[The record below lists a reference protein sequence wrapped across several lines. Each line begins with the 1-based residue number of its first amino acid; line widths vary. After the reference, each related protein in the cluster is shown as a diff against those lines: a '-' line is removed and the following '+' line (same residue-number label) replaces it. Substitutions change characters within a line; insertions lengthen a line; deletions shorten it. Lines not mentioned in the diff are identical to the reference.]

1 MDYLQARQLSLELHG
16 KFCYASDNNFAYK
29 ADLFYAQ
36 PNEVNMNRMYGDSKE
51 INFVPTYDKW
61 CLYCDN
67 KSATKRCKGCKTVYF
82 CNADCQK
89 KAWPIHKKHCKRNL
103 FTICA
108 SCGEQLNQDEKLTCD
123 GCPVSWCSEYCKN
136 KIYEP
141 HKDIDCKNFA
151 KLFPK

>member
-82 CNADCQK
+82 CNADC
-89 KAWPIHKKHCKRNL
+89 H
-103 FTICA
+103 
-108 SCGEQLNQDEKLTCD
+108 EKLTCD
-123 GCPVSWCSEYCKN
+123 VCPVSWCSEYCKN